1 MPLDAEN
8 MKAMYDHV
16 FEKLDTEIE
25 IEAIPFIHIIKTNH
39 YNPQKVAK
47 LLRAGIQYDREETI
61 KSGPWIDSRIKK
73 SLPIKKA
80 LYEVLFCPF
89 DEVGLHINGM
99 FVEIAKWRLEHA
111 I

>member
-8 MKAMYDHV
+8 MRDMYDHI

-25 IEAIPFIHIIKTNH
+25 IETVPVLHLLVQNK
-39 YNPQKVAK
+39 YNPRKIAD
-47 LLRAGIQYDREETI
+47 LLWAGIQHDEKEMRMPIAWVDIRVI
-61 KSGPWIDSRIKK
+61 KG
-73 SLPIKKA
+73 LPIKKA